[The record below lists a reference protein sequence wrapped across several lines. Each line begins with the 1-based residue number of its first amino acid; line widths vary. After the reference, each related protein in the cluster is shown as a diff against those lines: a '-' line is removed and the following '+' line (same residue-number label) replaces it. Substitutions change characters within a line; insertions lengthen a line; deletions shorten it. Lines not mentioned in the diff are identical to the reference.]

1 VLISRR
7 KIPWILPPARLSSRP
22 PMRPAIFDILN
33 WVLASRLW
41 HLGTDCPCRPRALT
55 RRPGPS
61 PGQGTRPTKGNRF
74 PASSPRFRKTSAHPP
89 PGWHCRRAAFA
100 AQLRRS
106 DLSVVESPLKIQSP
120 GGVTYS
126 AHGLA
131 PRTVGHQPVPAT
143 NGDGFHL
150 PTTALKVFRPRP
162 PSRSRPRKPFSGL
175 FKDTKGYERIKKPS
189 TVYAKKVAPFP
200 SNHSS
205 DSGSCPSVADPLDLK
220 PPKVYERIR

>member
-1 VLISRR
+1 
-7 KIPWILPPARLSSRP
+7 
-22 PMRPAIFDILN
+22 MRPAIFDILN

-106 DLSVVESPLKIQSP
+106 DLSAVKSSVKIQSP

-131 PRTVGHQPVPAT
+131 PLGR
-143 NGDGFHL
+143 
-150 PTTALKVFRPRP
+150 RP
-162 PSRSRPRKPFSGL
+162 PTRARHERGWLSPANHRAQGLSSSSSFS
-175 FKDTKGYERIKKPS
+175 FSSSKAFFRAVQGYERIRKDKKAFHGLRKKGG
-189 TVYAKKVAPFP
+189 TVPLQPFLGFWFL
-200 SNHSS
+200 SLCGRS
-205 DSGSCPSVADPLDLK
+205 PLDLK